1 MTDAQ
6 WSGSSTAYL
15 GSGQGDAWGKE
26 AADQGRTGSQRIL
39 KAGPTTSSREVA
51 QRLGLPEGA
60 NVVERERLILLDG
73 NPVEL
78 AISYWP
84 AIWAEETALA
94 RPGKIRGGAVSL
106 LADLGYTPGRVDE
119 DVAARPP
126 TGWESEALALT
137 AGEWVLSMI
146 RTIAAPEG
154 RPYEV
159 SVMVSPG
166 RIGRLHYSM
175 KVD

>member
-6 WSGSSTAYL
+6 WSGSSTPYL
-15 GSGQGDAWGKE
+15 GSGQGDVWGEE
-26 AADQGRTGSQRIL
+26 AADQGRTGSQQIL
-39 KAGPTTSSREVA
+39 KAGPTTASREVA

-60 NVVERERLILLDG
+60 NVVERQRLILLDG
-73 NPVEL
+73 QPVEL

-84 AIWAEETALA
+84 ASWAAETALA

-106 LADLGYTPGRVDE
+106 LAELGYTPGRVDE

-126 TGWESEALALT
+126 MGWESEALALT

-146 RTIAAPEG
+146 RTIATPEG

>member
-6 WSGSSTAYL
+6 WSGSSTPYL

-26 AADQGRTGSQRIL
+26 AAGQGRTGSQRIL
-39 KAGPTTSSREVA
+39 KAGPTTASREVTR
-51 QRLGLPEGA
+51 RLGLPDGA
-60 NVVERERLILLDG
+60 NVVERQRLILLDEK
-73 NPVEL
+73 PVEL

-84 AIWAEETALA
+84 AAWAAETALA
-94 RPGKIRGGAVSL
+94 RPGRIRGGAVSL
-106 LADLGYTPGRVDE
+106 LAELGYTPGRVDE

-126 TGWESEALALT
+126 AGRESEALALP
-137 AGEWVLSMI
+137 AGEWVLCMI

-154 RPYEV
+154 NPYEV